1 MTREQ
6 LKEMPKGEFHLHL
19 EGSLP
24 YSLLRNIDTERFAE
38 LPPFWNRDYRFSTF
52 ADFDRELLSLAG
64 VWFTSVERYHTA
76 AKAIFDDAREQGIRY
91 LETSIASGCLEF
103 GNLDLF
109 EVCAA
114 IKSTVPPDM
123 TVRLFLGIHHSGY
136 DSFGYSIEEGLNC
149 PNLDG
154 FDIHGD
160 ETEPLEAWTADL
172 YRRAAEAGKFTKCH
186 AGEFM
191 GPEFIKTAVNILKVN
206 RIEHG
211 VRAVEDE
218 ETLRL
223 LAERNV
229 TLDVCPVSNVKLQV
243 VPSIEEHPLK
253 KLMQS
258 GVRCTVNRD
267 DPLIFG
273 STLEEEYF
281 LIQENMGLKDR
292 DIVSLVKNGFDAALV
307 SDGERLKLHATLDRF
322 LKENNITAQ

>member
-24 YSLLRNIDTERFAE
+24 YSLLRSIDTKRFAE
-38 LPPFWNRDYRFSTF
+38 LPPFWNRDYRFPSF

-76 AKAIFDDAREQGIRY
+76 AKAIFDDAREQGVRY

-103 GNLDLF
+103 GSLDLF

-114 IKSTVPPDM
+114 VKSTVPADM

-136 DSFGYSIEEGLNC
+136 DSFASSIEEGLSC

-160 ETEPLEAWTADL
+160 ETEPLEAWAPDL

-191 GPEFIKTAVNILKVN
+191 GPGFIKTAVNTLKVS

-223 LAERNV
+223 LAEKTV

-243 VPSIEEHPLK
+243 VPSFEEHPLK
-253 KLMQS
+253 KLIQS
-258 GVRCTVNRD
+258 GIRCTVNRD

-281 LIQENMGLKDR
+281 LIQERMGLSDGE
-292 DIVSLVKNGFDAALV
+292 IVSLVRNGFDAALI
-307 SDGERLKLHATLDRF
+307 SDEERRQLHGELDRY
-322 LKENNITAQ
+322 LKENSIMA